1 MTKVLHVITG
11 LGLGGAER
19 SLVQVA
25 CGLQSRGM
33 PQHVVS
39 VGSRGAYADAFEAH
53 GVPVDAL
60 KLRSESGGLHGLFAL
75 VRLIGQV
82 RPNVVQGWMYHGNV
96 LAALAHR
103 LVKARLPSR
112 LFWNLRASNM
122 DDARYRWI
130 IRASAL
136 LSRWPD
142 VIIANSQAGL
152 AYHKSRG
159 FRPRQAKLIANG
171 IDVDVFRPDA
181 AIRAK
186 LRGELGISPDAIVAL
201 HVARVDP
208 MKDHASF
215 LAAMKRLPQV
225 SALLVGTG
233 TETLPVPANTQA
245 LGQRRDVAALC
256 ACADIIVST
265 SAFGEGFSNVLAEGM
280 SAGLIPVA
288 TDVGDSRLI
297 VDSAGYITSPSDVDA
312 LTTAIS
318 GIACLPKSER
328 RSRGALARS
337 RIVQNF
343 TLAKAVDAYEQLY
356 KAA

>member
-19 SLVQVA
+19 SLLQVA
-25 CGLQSRGM
+25 CGLQVRGM

-39 VGSRGAYADAFEAH
+39 MGNRDAYADELQAH

-60 KLRSESGGLHGLFAL
+60 GLRSASGGLRGLFAL
-75 VRLIGQV
+75 VRLIKQV
-82 RPNVVQGWMYHGNV
+82 RPSVVQGWMYHGNV

-103 LVKARLPSR
+103 FAATQAPPK

-130 IRASAL
+130 IRANAL

-142 VIIANSQAGL
+142 IIIANSQAGL
-152 AYHKSRG
+152 AYHISRG
-159 FRPRQAKLIANG
+159 FRPRQAVVIPNG
-171 IDVDVFRPDA
+171 IDVDLFRPDA

-215 LAAMKRLPQV
+215 LAAMGRLLQV
-225 SALLVGTG
+225 TGLLVGAG
-233 TETLPVPANTQA
+233 TDTLTLPANAKA
-245 LGQRRDVAALC
+245 LGPRRDVPALC

-280 SAGLIPVA
+280 ASGLIPVA

-297 VDSAGYITSPSDVDA
+297 VGSTGYVVAPGDVDA
-312 LTTAIS
+312 LTNAVSAIAS
-318 GIACLPKSER
+318 LPEAER

-337 RIVQNF
+337 AIVENF
-343 TLAKAVDAYEQLY
+343 TLAKAVDAYDRIY
-356 KAA
+356 SAA